1 MRRRYVRAWGGAGTL
16 RPSAFV
22 IPHSLPRLVGIDYGT
37 RRVGVAVAD
46 PLRMFAR
53 PLGVYRPGEALD
65 VLAALHASEGID
77 VAVVGWPLLV
87 DGTEGTAIDR
97 VRPFIG
103 RLKKAVPGVR
113 VEVQDEHG
121 SSKRALAGLVEA
133 GVPRGRRRAALDA
146 AAACV
151 ILDDWLAEGNE

>member
-1 MRRRYVRAWGGAGTL
+1 MSTAPP
-16 RPSAFV
+16 RPR
-22 IPHSLPRLVGIDYGT
+22 IVGVDYGT
-37 RRVGVAVAD
+37 RRVGIAVAD

-53 PLGVYRPGEALD
+53 PLGVYGPGEALR
-65 VLAALHASEGID
+65 VLAELHEREGIE

-87 DGTEGTAIDR
+87 DGAEGAAVDR
-97 VRPFIG
+97 VRPFVG
-103 RLKKAVPGVR
+103 RLKKAAPGAR

-151 ILDDWLAEGNE
+151 ILDDWLAEGGADPGGAGAV

>member
-1 MRRRYVRAWGGAGTL
+1 M
-16 RPSAFV
+16 SA
-22 IPHSLPRLVGIDYGT
+22 PPRPRLVGVDYGT

-46 PLRMFAR
+46 PLRLFAR
-53 PLGVYRPGEALD
+53 PLGVYAPGQALR
-65 VLAALHASEGID
+65 VLAELHAREGIE

-87 DGTEGTAIDR
+87 DGAEGAAVDR

-103 RLKKAVPGVR
+103 RLRKAAPGVR

-121 SSKRALAGLVEA
+121 SSKRALAGAVEA
-133 GVPRGRRRAALDA
+133 GVPRRRRRAALDA

-151 ILDDWLAEGNE
+151 ILDDWLAEGGAEGGAEGV

>member
-1 MRRRYVRAWGGAGTL
+1 MPTPPR
-16 RPSAFV
+16 
-22 IPHSLPRLVGIDYGT
+22 PRLVGIDYGT
-37 RRVGVAVAD
+37 RRVGVALAD
-46 PLRMFAR
+46 PLRLFAR
-53 PLGVYRPGEALD
+53 PLGVYRPGEALG
-65 VLAALHASEGID
+65 VLAALHEREGVE

-87 DGTEGTAIDR
+87 DGTEGRAIDR

-151 ILDDWLAEGNE
+151 ILDDWLAEGGAGGPGGGEGNE